1 RTNTMHLDVL
11 TQIAIAIVAA
21 TLFGFVM
28 RLLKQPLI
36 LGYILAGVVVGQTEG
51 LGWIDAH
58 TVEPIAHLGL
68 ILLLFMI
75 GLEIDLKKIRRSG
88 SAVALT
94 GTLQFVICVVLGL
107 LIMPLLGFT
116 SGGGRF
122 DALYMAVAAALSS
135 TMIVVKILYDK
146 DELDTLPGQI
156 TLGVLVFQDLWAI
169 LFLAVQPNL
178 QDPRIA
184 IVIASLAKVVAVVAF
199 ALLVSRYILPR
210 VFRSMA
216 ELPELLVIGALGWCF
231 LIVLIS
237 AQLGL
242 SREMGALVAGI
253 SLSTFPYNLDVIAKV
268 ISLRDFFITLFFV
281 TLGTQIARPT
291 PALIGTALI
300 VAGFIVVSRLLSISP
315 LLHAL
320 RYGNRVSVI
329 PAINLAQIS
338 EFSLVIGTLGVQ
350 LGHIGAEV
358 MSVIVLTLVAT
369 SVLSTYGLLYNYEIF
384 NAIRPVLK
392 RVGLRDLDDE
402 KTHGAEAVPHRD
414 ILFMGFHRH
423 ASSVLFELLRINHAF
438 SHRIGVVDFN
448 PETKHELDRRGIP
461 AIYGDISHFDTLHHA
476 DIHDAE
482 VIICT
487 LPDTIL
493 KGTTNLRLL
502 RQIKAIAPRARII
515 MCSDRLD
522 HARELYDEGAAYV
535 FVPRLTN
542 ARELARIIE
551 TAVLADTEAERT
563 QALQELSEREEVL
576 V

>member
-1 RTNTMHLDVL
+1 MHLDVL

-28 RLLKQPLI
+28 RLVHQPLI
-36 LGYILAGVVVGQTEG
+36 LGYILAGVVVGETEG

-88 SAVALT
+88 QAVALT

-107 LIMPLLGFT
+107 LIMPSLGFVNEA
-116 SGGGRF
+116 GKF
-122 DALYMAVAAALSS
+122 DGLYMAVAAALSS

-169 LFLAVQPNL
+169 LFLAIQPNL
-178 QDPRIA
+178 QDPQVV
-184 IVIASLAKVVAVVAF
+184 IVLTSMAKVIAVVAF

-210 VFRSMA
+210 VFHAMA
-216 ELPELLVIGALGWCF
+216 QVPELLVTGALGWCF

-242 SREMGALVAGI
+242 SKEMGALVAGI

-281 TLGTQIARPT
+281 TLGTQIPRPT
-291 PALIGTALI
+291 PELIALAL
-300 VAGFIVVSRLLSISP
+300 VVGVFIAISRLLSISP
-315 LLHAL
+315 VLYSL

-329 PAINLAQIS
+329 PAINLSQIS
-338 EFSLVIGTLGVQ
+338 EFSLVICTLGLQ
-350 LGHIGAEV
+350 LGHINTHV
-358 MSVIVLTLVAT
+358 MSVVVLTLVIT
-369 SVLSTYGLLYNYEIF
+369 SVISTYGLLYNYEIF
-384 NAIRPVLK
+384 NAVRPFLK
-392 RVGLRDLDDE
+392 RLGLRDLDDE
-402 KTHGAEAVPHRD
+402 KTHGSEAVPHRD
-414 ILFMGFHRH
+414 ILFMGFFRE
-423 ASSVLFELLRINHAF
+423 ASSALYELLKLNHSL
-438 SHRIGVVDFN
+438 SHRVGVVDFN
-448 PETKHELDRRGIP
+448 PETTRELDRRGIP
-461 AIYGDISHFDTLHHA
+461 VMYGDISHFDTLHHA

-482 VIICT
+482 AIVCS
-487 LPDTIL
+487 LPDNIL

-502 RQIKAIAPRARII
+502 RQIKAIAPEARII

-522 HARELYDEGAAYV
+522 QVKELYDEGAAFV
-535 FVPRLTN
+535 FIPRLMN

-551 TAVLADTEAERT
+551 TAVLSDPEAERLES
-563 QALQELSEREEVL
+563 LQELAERDEVL